1 MTTNFS
7 NLKLSYKPGPILLTS
22 HACSLWRVVVVV
34 VSHARSQ
41 APESVWSDSSTSD
54 NQHTT
59 LCRRLSLAGSGTN
72 LRSYW
77 WRRAALS
84 RLVVSLQSES
94 FLSNPLTLP
103 DGCSCSAT
111 TCHTQS
117 WKDYKFTMVSNFA
130 NLILPIYQIDP
141 DLPFLSANS
150 NILNLSSRRG
160 NVSLSIL
167 AKPGRRLETRAG
179 NCTALNTVNGS
190 GNLGPDFI
198 KIFSM

>member
-34 VSHARSQ
+34 SHARSQ
-41 APESVWSDSSTSD
+41 APERVWWSDSSTSD

-117 WKDYKFTMVSNFA
+117 WKDYKFTMRECISVHIGQA
-130 NLILPIYQIDP
+130 GAQI
-141 DLPFLSANS
+141 
-150 NILNLSSRRG
+150 G
-160 NVSLSIL
+160 NACWELYC
-167 AKPGRRLETRAG
+167 LEHG
-179 NCTALNTVNGS
+179 KWLW
-190 GNLGPDFI
+190 
-198 KIFSM
+198 